1 MNRRNSYN
9 NDISAFPGLYQP
21 QYNYQSMYV
30 DPINLD
36 LVREYNKDKQ
46 ARFDATTN
54 AIAQTQAGLYD
65 SETFDPKEKEALI
78 QRMNSQFDKVY
89 KDYSGDM
96 SAATNDIIKMIA
108 DVRRDE
114 YFDINKYALEQQK
127 AYNASRQQYG
137 AEGVDFT
144 KQFPSTLRDPN
155 TKALY
160 GRNAFAYDI
169 VKDPGM
175 EKKAADIWE
184 DALQQ
189 ASFESGLRST
199 QGGKFLESITKF
211 GKGIDVGGKDQ
222 VDSKLDKVYNE
233 YLSTPEGQLRARV
246 MRELE
251 GITSDAEVEEQMKSW
266 LRDIGKA
273 RVAPTSIKYD
283 RVGNPD
289 YRATSGTSSEKP
301 NRPMVPTEDI
311 TIPDPTGQTGK
322 DLRKLIADPKHPL
335 HQEAKNKVIRT
346 LYQAEGSKMPGY
358 EKVLRQEIT
367 QALNTIDKGNFAI
380 FGRKYTDKS
389 PASTY
394 ALANLDQ
401 VRNFLKGVPIYNLD
415 DAKLN
420 EQIEQLRKRVIEAKR
435 QERGYS
441 PGGAATLGDAS
452 IKALDNTLKSLKQ
465 MRGFYDKS
473 LDDAAAKGID
483 TKLWAFDPIENKN
496 NHLEHMTKYLDNL
509 GRNKLVDLNENK
521 DLETIGDM
529 KFESGSFM
537 GLDIIPGYGVVTKLN
552 TYDKDNGPRK
562 SRILRVADPTASRTL
577 IRNYDAE
584 VGGKFSDALTHQYTV
599 VADDPTKIAKN
610 ETGETLTLNGSVAQV
625 PTGYVIARSDG
636 KVYTVKDFITEFQ
649 PEEYSEYFTSYGEE
663 GLNRPFVF
671 ETLGKVI
678 TTLGLK

>member
-1 MNRRNSYN
+1 MSQRNSYN
-9 NDISAFPGLYQP
+9 NDVNPFPGLYQP

-36 LVREYNKDKQ
+36 LVREFNKDKQ

-54 AIAQTQAGLYD
+54 AIAQTKAGLYD
-65 SETFDPKEKEALI
+65 SETFDPKEKEAVI
-78 QRMNSQFDKVY
+78 KRINDEFNRVY

-96 SAATNDIIKMIA
+96 SAAAGDVIKMIA

-127 AYNASRQQYG
+127 QYQALKKQYG

-144 KQFPSTLRDPN
+144 KSFPSSLRDESG
-155 TKALY
+155 AFR
-160 GRNAFAYDI
+160 GREAFAYDI

-175 EKKAADIWE
+175 EKKAADIWN

-189 ASFESGLRST
+189 ASFEGGLYST
-199 QGGKFLESITKF
+199 QGGKFLESNTRF
-211 GKGIDVGGKDQ
+211 GRGIDKNGKDQ
-222 VDSKLDKVYNE
+222 VDNKLDQVFNE
-233 YLSTPEGQLRARV
+233 YMSTPEGILRAKV
-246 MRELE
+246 VNELE
-251 GITSDAEVEEQMKSW
+251 GVPKEQVGQYIKSW

-273 RVAPTSIKYD
+273 RVAPESIKYD

-311 TIPDPTGQTGK
+311 TIPDPTGKTGK

-358 EKVLRQEIT
+358 ENVLRQEIT

-401 VRNFLKGVPIYNLD
+401 VRNFLNGTHLYDLD

-420 EQIEQLRKRVIEAKR
+420 EQIEELRKRVDDVKR
-435 QERGYS
+435 KEKGYS
-441 PGGAATLGDAS
+441 PGGTNTLNDAS
-452 IKALDNTLKSLKQ
+452 IKTLDNTLKSLKQ

-610 ETGETLTLNGSVAQV
+610 GTGETLTLNGSVTQV
-625 PTGYVIARSDG
+625 PAGYIVKHSDG
-636 KVYTVKDFITEFQ
+636 KPYTINDYISDFV
-649 PEEYSEYFTSYGEE
+649 PERRAEYLNDFGEE
-663 GLNRPFVF
+663 GLRNPFTF

-678 TTLGLK
+678 TTLGIK